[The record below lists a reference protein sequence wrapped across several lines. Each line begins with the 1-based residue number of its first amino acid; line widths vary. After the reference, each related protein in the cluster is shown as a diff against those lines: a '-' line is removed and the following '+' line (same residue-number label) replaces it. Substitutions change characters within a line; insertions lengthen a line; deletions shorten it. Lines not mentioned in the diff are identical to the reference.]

1 MVGGRVAISLFNAV
15 GLIDIA
21 MVGRLGA
28 EAVAAV
34 GYATQFFFLT
44 QSVLFAV
51 GFACVALMARAIGAG
66 DGLRARHVLAASLAV
81 AVVTA
86 LVLIVAVLA
95 APREL
100 LELLGAEPAVVA
112 LAIPYLTMVVGA
124 SAILAISMTLES
136 GMRATKD
143 TRTPMQISLVA
154 AVVKIALNGV
164 LIFGDGTPRSEHP
177 VVVRHPESG
186 RKSLFIHG
194 TAVRWLNGL
203 PRGEGIALAR
213 YLAEHAR
220 TPEFSFRFRWEP
232 HSIAFWDNRC
242 CHHYAINDYFPH
254 VRSGYRVQIEG
265 HTPPAPA

>member
-1 MVGGRVAISLFNAV
+1 MSPRSADVAGQDTAPAPDDLEGLEGSPPLPSATLAAHASTPAEPSTIVPNSSGALTREIWELAWPVMLSQVLFNAV

-112 LAIPYLTMVVGA
+112 
-124 SAILAISMTLES
+124 
-136 GMRATKD
+136 R
-143 TRTPMQISLVA
+143 
-154 AVVKIALNGV
+154 
-164 LIFGDGTPRSEHP
+164 
-177 VVVRHPESG
+177 
-186 RKSLFIHG
+186 G
-194 TAVRWLNGL
+194 TARPDRALL
-203 PRGEGIALAR
+203 P
-213 YLAEHAR
+213 
-220 TPEFSFRFRWEP
+220 
-232 HSIAFWDNRC
+232 
-242 CHHYAINDYFPH
+242 
-254 VRSGYRVQIEG
+254 
-265 HTPPAPA
+265 